1 MNKLELKKRQLINS
15 LVVSSSQLD
24 IVFELLKL
32 EREITLQEVK

>member
-1 MNKLELKKRQLINS
+1 MNKLELKKQQLINS
-15 LVVSSSQLD
+15 LEIGSSQLD

>member
-1 MNKLELKKRQLINS
+1 MNKLELKKQQLINS